1 MQFVTRCF
9 QMIVVAL
16 TNLRW
21 LVLAFALLNVGC
33 GSGAIKLQSPET
45 GAFAQLL
52 HDEMTSDA
60 RRPAHGM
67 AAFVRGNEQT
77 LGVFDPEKLPEA
89 YTPNGEEANRRY
101 QFHLGYAA
109 QRLIRAYY
117 SAAHSQKSVPER
129 DELIEIVDAAGG
141 DTDKVESYDRDRHI
155 DIADVQGRFV
165 FEIVP
170 FGLAH
175 EPAGKKKV
183 DEQLSLINKA
193 MSGGRMFQ
201 LGAGFSGEIGV
212 RFAERA
218 APWSLVWSTNNGV
231 ILYEWRALT
240 VDKFTEDA
248 CQAAYLEDRWHVP
261 SPEEMVRYGR
271 ALHEVV
277 ERLVQAREA
286 LGRTRATTEMP
297 MLPGKTA
304 GDYLRSVRSWGAH
317 DDEIARLLPVMRR
330 PPPPPEMPVRRGG
343 RFVGETVSG
352 GGGGDPRSLY
362 TVKGRPGNQP
372 MNFHMGNAAHN
383 AIGTH
388 YQNSHG
394 GKIMVRINTV
404 SITAIVRAIGGT
416 EALLRPDEALRR
428 PDITDLRANVV
439 FEIKSSRPGQ
449 LEEGRAD
456 VAANIAGINRS
467 LPPALFK
474 HGTGFTGD
482 VWVRFD
488 LSMRWWRLDWRTVEP
503 GVIQYNWSKLNND
516 EVDEATIRKGVAE
529 GRFAWVD
536 LTQGDLDKYA
546 EECERWSEH
555 YANGTQKLYMLQVAA
570 DFVVEVIGTA
580 TMVWLSPGLVGP
592 RKTAR
597 KTAQQDKTPQAPQ
610 APAQPPP
617 PPTSKPPKPPKI
629 WVPPPEPPRPPAG
642 ARIGDF

>member
-1 MQFVTRCF
+1 MTRCF

-117 SAAHSQKSVPER
+117 SAAHSQKSVLDR

-141 DTDKVESYDRDRHI
+141 DTAKVDAYDRDRHI

-175 EPAGKKKV
+175 ETAGKKKV

-231 ILYEWRALT
+231 VLYEWRALT

-261 SPEEMVRYGR
+261 SPEEMVRNAR

-286 LGRTRATTEMP
+286 LGRTRAATEMP
-297 MLPGKTA
+297 MLSGKTA

-317 DDEIARLLPVMRR
+317 DDELARLLPVMRR
-330 PPPPPEMPVRRGG
+330 PPPAPEMPVRRDARFIGQTPGG
-343 RFVGETVSG
+343 S
-352 GGGGDPRSLY
+352 GGGDPQTYY
-362 TVKGRPGNQP
+362 TVKPRPGNQP
-372 MNFHMGNAAHN
+372 WNLHIGNSAHN
-383 AIGTH
+383 VIGTH

-394 GKIMVRINTV
+394 GSVKVRINTV
-404 SITAIVRAIGGT
+404 SIQSIVKDIGGT
-416 EALLRPDEALRR
+416 VALLRPDEALRR
-428 PDITDLRANVV
+428 PDITDLDVRVV
-439 FEIKSSRPGQ
+439 FEIKSTRPGQ

-467 LPPALFK
+467 MPRKLFS
-474 HGTGFTGD
+474 HGIGFTGD

-488 LSMRWWRLDWRTVEP
+488 LSMRWWRLDWRTTEP
-503 GVIQYNWSKLNND
+503 GVVQYNWSKLNND

-536 LTQGDLDKYA
+536 LTQADVDKYA
-546 EECERWSEH
+546 EACERWSEH

-570 DFVVEVIGTA
+570 GFVVEVIGTA
-580 TMVWLSPGLVGP
+580 TMVWISPGLSPGN
-592 RKTAR
+592 TAG
-597 KTAQQDKTPQAPQ
+597 K
-610 APAQPPP
+610 PAQPGTSPKPGQSLPP
-617 PPTSKPPKPPKI
+617 VKPSPTPASKPPKM
-629 WVPPPEPPRPPAG
+629 WVPPPEPPRPPSG